1 MSIHQD
7 IFNQLLK
14 VVPAI
19 NTDAQSGKS
28 KSESFMDLNFD
39 LLNEDDTK
47 QVKVI
52 ALSHYY
58 KHDSGDMIPDPDMTM
73 IVHFADKNVYAL
85 SYQDVY
91 RYDEIDPDSP
101 ESLKES
107 LNEFLLQWLC
117 NLEEQGHVIR

>member
-1 MSIHQD
+1 MPIHQD

-19 NTDAQSGKS
+19 NADAQSGKS
-28 KSESFMDLNFD
+28 KSEGFIDLNFD
-39 LLNEDDTK
+39 LLRDDDTK
-47 QVKVI
+47 QIKIV

-73 IVHFADKNVYAL
+73 IVHLADKKVYAL
-85 SYQDVY
+85 SYQDAY

-101 ESLKES
+101 EALKES
-107 LNEFLLQWLC
+107 LNEFLLQWLR
-117 NLEEQGHVIR
+117 NLEEQGHVIQ